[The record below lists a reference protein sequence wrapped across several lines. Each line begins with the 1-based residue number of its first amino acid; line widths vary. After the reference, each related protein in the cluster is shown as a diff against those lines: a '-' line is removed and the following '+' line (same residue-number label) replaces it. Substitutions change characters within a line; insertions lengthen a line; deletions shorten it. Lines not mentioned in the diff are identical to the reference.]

1 MLQLYKNGIVTA
13 VAKSQISIRQM
24 EVDWY
29 CNNYGMI
36 TGQAAMLAGFAFGQL
51 TTPMPETH
59 GPSFILECS
68 YLFATCFTI
77 GLELSAIIMST
88 FLSVWAPYLA
98 LRGSNGTADLHKAVD
113 CLRDYQLLVFSYFVV
128 GWVVFFVS
136 SILQLWIYFRRR
148 VALVVTAPMAV
159 FVILILYYIHA
170 ISMSLGVDQ
179 DEVVAGKIDA
189 FQTYECI
196 GDIDRGLTEG
206 NGAVQNDGE
215 GYCPI
220 HENRDSNSLR

>member
-1 MLQLYKNGIVTA
+1 MLQLYKNGIVTG
-13 VAKSQISIRQM
+13 VAKAQVGVRQL

-29 CNNYGMI
+29 CSNYGMI

-59 GPSFILECS
+59 GPSFPLECS
-68 YLFATCFTI
+68 YLLLTCLTI

-98 LRGSNGTADLHKAVD
+98 LRGPNGTADLHTAVNV
-113 CLRDYQLLVFSYFVV
+113 LRDYQGLVFGYFVI
-128 GWVVFFVS
+128 GWVVFFLS
-136 SILQLWIYFRRR
+136 SILQLWIYFRQR
-148 VALVVTAPMAV
+148 VALVVTAPMTV
-159 FVILILYYIHA
+159 FVILILYYIHI
-170 ISMSLGVDQ
+170 ISARLRVD
-179 DEVVAGKIDA
+179 DEEIVVGKIEA

-206 NGAVQNDGE
+206 HGGIQNDGE

-220 HENRDSNSLR
+220 HEQR